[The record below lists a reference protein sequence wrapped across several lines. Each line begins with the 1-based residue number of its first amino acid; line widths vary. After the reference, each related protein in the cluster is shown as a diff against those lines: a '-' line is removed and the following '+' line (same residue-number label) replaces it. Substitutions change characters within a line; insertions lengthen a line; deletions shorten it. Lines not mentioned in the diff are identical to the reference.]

1 MTRVGLVGYGM
12 AGADIHRPALL
23 EAGLT
28 IASVATAN
36 PERQAACRAALPD
49 AAVVPDLSALL
60 EHGGVDVVVLASPS
74 GVHAEQAHAV
84 IDAGIP
90 LVVDKPLAVDAD
102 QALEIVDHAARD
114 DVPLTVFQNRR
125 YDPEFA
131 TLAAVVARGMVGE
144 PFRFEHRWERW
155 RPVPKARWREQASA
169 ADGGGL
175 LLDLHAHLIDA
186 ATHLFGPIDTV
197 FATVASRTTP
207 AEDDAFLVCRHDS
220 GMVSHVGALSIAG
233 APGPRVRLLGRD
245 AAYVLATL
253 DGEPVPWTAM
263 LDAPGSTGWIVR
275 GTEKDAVPTVAARQA
290 DFYVAVA
297 EAVTSG
303 AGQAGMPVDP
313 RDAVHT
319 LAVID
324 AARTSAEA
332 ERVVEVITPG
342 QRPD

>member
-12 AGADIHRPALL
+12 AGRDIHRPALL
-23 EAGLT
+23 EAGLEV
-28 IASVATAN
+28 AVVATGH
-36 PERQAACRAALPD
+36 PERQRQVHEDLPGTQ
-49 AAVVPDLSALL
+49 VVDDLDALL
-60 EHGGVDVVVLASPS
+60 AAGGVDLVVLASPS
-74 GVHAEQAHAV
+74 GVHADQAHAV
-84 IDAGIP
+84 IEAGVA

-102 QALEIVDHAARD
+102 QALEIVDHADRE

-131 TLAAVVARGMVGE
+131 TLAAVVAQGLVGE
-144 PFRFEHRWERW
+144 AFRFEHRWERW
-155 RPVPKARWREQASA
+155 RPVPKTRWREQASA
-169 ADGGGL
+169 SDGGGL
-175 LLDLHAHLIDA
+175 LLDLHAHLVDA
-186 ATHLFGPIDTV
+186 ATTLFGPIDTV
-197 FATVASRTTP
+197 FATVAARTTP
-207 AEDDAFLVCRHDS
+207 AEDDAFLLCRHDS
-220 GMVSHVGALSIAG
+220 GMVSHLGALSHAG

-245 AAYVLATL
+245 AAYVIATL

-275 GTEKDAVPTVAARQA
+275 GTEKEAVPTVAARQA

-297 EAVTSG
+297 DALASG

-324 AARTSAEA
+324 AARTSATG